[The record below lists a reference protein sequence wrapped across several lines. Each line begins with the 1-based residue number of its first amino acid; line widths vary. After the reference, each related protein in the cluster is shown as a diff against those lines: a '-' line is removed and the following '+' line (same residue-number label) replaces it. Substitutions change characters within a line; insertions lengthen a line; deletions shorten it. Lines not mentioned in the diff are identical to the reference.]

1 LKAKEDLAR
10 LFNDALA
17 KAGLAAA
24 SVETFATPR
33 RLALIA
39 TGLPL
44 ATEAVSEETKGP
56 KVGAPPQAMEGFLR
70 KTGLSQD
77 QLVERHGVYYAVAQK
92 AGRQTVDVLAEAIP
106 AIIRAFPWP
115 KSQRWGAASA
125 STESLRWV
133 RPLQGIVALLGDAVV
148 HCEIEGIVSGA
159 ETMGHRFHHSGPII
173 IENAGDYIEK
183 LRDAHILVHFSE
195 RCRIIRDG
203 AKAAAE
209 AAGLTLVEDEGLVI
223 ENAGLTEWPVPMLGR
238 FDPAF
243 LDVPQEVIQLTARVN
258 QKYFVCHSPLPPAGG
273 AGGGPELH
281 AGAPSP
287 NPSRTREGDLA
298 NAFVC
303 TANIDA
309 HDKGAAIVAG
319 NEKVLAA
326 RLSDAKFFWEQ
337 DLKVALDDQ
346 AQKLA
351 QITFHEKLGSVA
363 DKVERV
369 AKLARWLVE
378 QGIVGPR
385 SPAQAGAQPATNE
398 SSDAVLDPGLRR
410 GTQDL
415 DGAPNPNVT
424 PAKAGGQ
431 LRSEP
436 LESTGQEMDSR
447 LRGNDEDISV
457 RAFADQAERAAKPA
471 RWLVEKDIVGP
482 RSPAQTGAQ
491 PATNESSDQVLDP
504 GLRRGTQ
511 DLADQAERAAR
522 LCKADLVTGMVG
534 EFPELQGIMGGYYA
548 RAQGESDAVAD
559 AIRDHYKPVGQGDDV
574 PTAPVAV
581 AVSLAD
587 KLDTIVSFL
596 AIDEKPT
603 GSKDPFAIRRAAI
616 GLIQLIVINDL
627 RLPLFAISSNALFGL
642 AETAFSMVNELGAEV
657 QNYTE
662 ILANLQAL
670 ETAGFS
676 DNEFIQLNLPD
687 VQNVRESGA
696 MNLLLLVR
704 AKFSA
709 GPKAFIAEVND
720 FFADR
725 LKVQQREAG
734 VRHDLIDAVFSLG
747 GEDDLVRL
755 LARVKAL
762 QAYITTA
769 EGANLLAAY
778 KRAANILK
786 QAESSSPS
794 TRDGEGDRSAQPRGG
809 GAPPSVADATAT
821 SPSRVDGEEL
831 ALLTALDAAEPKA
844 AAALSVEDFEGA
856 MAALATLRAPID
868 AFFEAVMV
876 NDPDQDKRT
885 FRLGLLARFRDA
897 VHQVADFSKIEG

>member
-1 LKAKEDLAR
+1 MDGKEWVGSVTDFLLELRSEEIPARMQVKAKEDLAR

-39 TGLPL
+39 TGLPM

-56 KVGAPPQAMEGFLR
+56 KLGAPPQAMEGFLR
-70 KTGLSQD
+70 KTGLTQD
-77 QLVERHGVYYAVAQK
+77 QLIERDGVYFAVVEK
-92 AGRQTVDVLAEAIP
+92 AGRQTADVLAEAIP

-115 KSQRWGAASA
+115 KSQRWGAASV

-133 RPLQGIVALLGDAVV
+133 RPLQGIVALLGDDVV
-148 HCEIEGIVSGA
+148 PCEIDGICSGA
-159 ETMGHRFHHSGPII
+159 ATMGHRFHHSGTIHI
-173 IENAGDYIEK
+173 ANAADYAAK
-183 LRDAHILVHFSE
+183 LRDAHVLVHFSE

-209 AAGLTLVEDEGLVI
+209 AAGLTLVADEGLVV

-238 FDPAF
+238 FDAGF

-258 QKYFVCHSPLPPAGG
+258 QKYFVCHDKAGK
-273 AGGGPELH
+273 
-281 AGAPSP
+281 
-287 NPSRTREGDLA
+287 LA

-303 TANIDA
+303 TANIKA
-309 HDKGAAIVAG
+309 HDNGAAIVAG

-346 AQKLA
+346 AKKLA

-363 DKVERV
+363 NKVERV

-378 QGIVGPR
+378 EGIVKSSPERGGGARVASDGGGASPSTSLDADNPLHHPSDGP
-385 SPAQAGAQPATNE
+385 PPHAWE
-398 SSDAVLDPGLRR
+398 
-410 GTQDL
+410 
-415 DGAPNPNVT
+415 
-424 PAKAGGQ
+424 
-431 LRSEP
+431 E
-436 LESTGQEMDSR
+436 
-447 LRGNDEDISV
+447 
-457 RAFADQAERAAKPA
+457 
-471 RWLVEKDIVGP
+471 
-482 RSPAQTGAQ
+482 
-491 PATNESSDQVLDP
+491 
-504 GLRRGTQ
+504 
-511 DLADQAERAAR
+511 LADQAERAAR

-574 PTAPVAV
+574 PTAPVTV

-587 KLDTIVSFL
+587 KLDTL
-596 AIDEKPT
+596 AQFFAAGMPPT
-603 GSKDPFAIRRAAI
+603 GSKDPFALRRAAI
-616 GLIQLIVINDL
+616 GFLSLLLQNDL
-627 RLPLFAISSNALFGL
+627 RCSLKGMLVATGAGSSFAI
-642 AETAFSMVNELGAEV
+642 
-657 QNYTE
+657 
-662 ILANLQAL
+662 L
-670 ETAGFS
+670 E
-676 DNEFIQLNLPD
+676 EFLI
-687 VQNVRESGA
+687 
-696 MNLLLLVR
+696 
-704 AKFSA
+704 
-709 GPKAFIAEVND
+709 
-720 FFADR
+720 DR

-762 QAYITTA
+762 QAYISTA
-769 EGANLLAAY
+769 EGSNLLAAY

-786 QAESSSPS
+786 GSDPVSPALD
-794 TRDGEGDRSAQPRGG
+794 TARDALM
-809 GAPPSVADATAT
+809 ADPAD
-821 SPSRVDGEEL
+821 V
-831 ALLTALDAAEPKA
+831 ALLGALDIAEPQAKKA
-844 AAALSVEDFEGA
+844 LEAEQFEDA

-868 AFFEAVMV
+868 RFFEEVMV
-876 NDPDQDKRT
+876 NDEDAAKRA

-897 VHQVADFSKIEG
+897 VTQVADFSKIEG